1 MWILLASYPNLTH
14 VNQTTRELLTNM
26 ELGPKDLRKIIY
38 IQCFTEAQ
46 GTDGPKISLAK
57 LLGASAT
64 DRPQKH
70 QQICAGGAGWEAEAL
85 RRRRSLL
92 SILPLCWFRQT
103 VHYRCKVALEVKN
116 LPTLYRVGQELQHHH
131 WEWASNHR
139 HQSNC

>member
-14 VNQTTRELLTNM
+14 VNQTMRELLTNM

-64 DRPQKH
+64 LTTKASTD
-70 QQICAGGAGWEAEAL
+70 
-85 RRRRSLL
+85 
-92 SILPLCWFRQT
+92 LCWQCWMGGRGT
-103 VHYRCKVALEVKN
+103 
-116 LPTLYRVGQELQHHH
+116 QEM
-131 WEWASNHR
+131 EEPAVNPASVLVSPDCPLSM
-139 HQSNC
+139 QGGT